1 VLTSAPAQSERNSA
15 HPDTW
20 RFAALKVFLVVG
32 ILYSV
37 GAEMAWGLF
46 GAGEAALAF
55 FPPAGLTVA
64 DLILLPRRQ
73 WFPVTLAIFVA
84 ESSVNL
90 RHGLDPGISMSYGI
104 TNVVE
109 PLVGAQ
115 IVCMLLA
122 PRPSRSLDLHR
133 GRDTAAFVAGPM
145 MLGPIAGALIGATV
159 YGWQE
164 PSDWLVS
171 FAHWWVG
178 DALGVLCVSAPILAF
193 AHQRPN
199 MRRRDIVEA
208 VGILTGTLVVSILVL
223 WVSDRSFVYLIL
235 PLLLWSAFRF
245 GLVGVGVA
253 SFVCA
258 ITVNLATKTGH
269 GYFASLTDSSAQ
281 TRLGLTQL
289 FLAVT
294 IITAWIFAIE
304 IDARVVAE
312 QGQVRERDTRV
323 RAEGMLAAGDLSSR
337 LGAAATTNE
346 MIEILVDH
354 VRDRLGAHGAMVNDV
369 DVDVAT
375 GASAANDTDMPPVAL
390 SALAT
395 IPRGVDLPGSLAA
408 VTGEAVWIETS
419 DALETEFPGL
429 SSVVGSVGI
438 GALVALPL
446 GIHAGR
452 RGYLVVVWTE
462 SRSFDSNDRTH
473 LRALAGVAAQAF
485 DRAKAFE
492 EAARTRVEVERTAA
506 RLASLQ
512 QATAGFAA
520 AVSTRDV
527 MSVAAHQARTVVGAT
542 AVWVLLLDPT
552 GARLVSI
559 GDSDPDESARPSLE
573 FPIALDSPS
582 RAAFLT
588 GQTVVVESRDD
599 FSLRFPDAPP
609 LYMTGHFAWALMP
622 FHLGSRETGLLRLA
636 FPSARTFRTEEV
648 SYMEAMSDLCGQAIE
663 RVTRQAAEHDAV
675 SQLQRNLLPHSV
687 NSSDY
692 VAVSACYRPAGTAIA
707 VGGDW
712 YDTIPLAGQAVML
725 IVGDVVGRGVSAALA
740 MGQLRSAAR
749 ALGQQL
755 EPAELLHALDRFVA
769 DVDDGHF
776 TTLACV
782 IVDPLANELR
792 YSIAGHPP
800 PLVRDTRGNVRELT
814 GGRAQPL
821 GAARG
826 VRPQATEP
834 LHGVSL
840 LVLYTDGLVERRC
853 EVIDVGIDRVATA
866 MLTID
871 ETAPGWCEELID
883 SCIDETALHDD
894 IAVLGAAISRHPVT
908 LRIGLGRDLS
918 SLGESRATM
927 RLWLQ
932 HLGITGEELYDVILA
947 IGEAASNALQYGNV
961 TDERPAVI
969 ELSYEP
975 PGALIVVVTDNG
987 VWYDRPL
994 DDPSGG
1000 GRGLSIMGTLMGPI
1014 DVTRSPSGTSVRL
1027 QRLLQGD
1034 RND

>member
-1 VLTSAPAQSERNSA
+1 MLTSAPAQTERKLA
-15 HPDTW
+15 RTDTS
-20 RFAALKVFLVVG
+20 RFAALKDFLVVG

-46 GAGEAALAF
+46 GAGDASLAF

-64 DLILLPRRQ
+64 ALILLPRRQ
-73 WFPVTLAIFVA
+73 WFLVTLAIFVA
-84 ESSVNL
+84 ETSVNL
-90 RHGLDPGISMSYGI
+90 RHGLDPGISVSYAI
-104 TNVVE
+104 ANIVE

-115 IVCMLLA
+115 VVCMLLA
-122 PRPSRSLDLHR
+122 PRSSQSLDLHR
-133 GRDTAAFVAGPM
+133 GRDAAAFVVGPM
-145 MLGPIAGALIGATV
+145 MLGPIAGALIGASV
-159 YGWQE
+159 YGWQV

-178 DALGVLCVSAPILAF
+178 DALGVLCVGAPILAF
-193 AHQRPN
+193 AHQRPI
-199 MRRRDIVEA
+199 MRRRDLVEA
-208 VGILTGTLVVSILVL
+208 VGVLIGTLVVSILVL

-258 ITVNLATKTGH
+258 ITANLATKTGH
-269 GYFASLTDSSAQ
+269 GYFASLTDNSAQ

-304 IDARVVAE
+304 INARVVADE
-312 QGQVRERDTRV
+312 GQVKERDTRV

-337 LGAAATTNE
+337 LGEAATTDE
-346 MIEILVDH
+346 MNQILVDH
-354 VRDRLGAHGAMVNDV
+354 VRDRLGAYGATVNDV
-369 DVDVAT
+369 DIAT
-375 GASAANDTDMPPVAL
+375 GEGAANDTDMLPVAL
-390 SALAT
+390 SAPAT
-395 IPRGVDLPGSLAA
+395 IPRGADSPGSQAA
-408 VTGEAVWIETS
+408 ITGEPVWIETS
-419 DALETEFPGL
+419 DALETEFPEFSPL
-429 SSVVGSVGI
+429 VGSVGI

-446 GIHAGR
+446 GLHAGR

-462 SRSFDSNDRTH
+462 SRSFDFNDRTH
-473 LRALAGVAAQAF
+473 LRALAGVAAHAF

-492 EAARTRVEVERTAA
+492 ETARTRAEAERSAA

-520 AVSTRDV
+520 AVTTKDV
-527 MSVAAHQARTVVGAT
+527 MSVAAHQARTVLGAT
-542 AVWVLLLDPT
+542 AVWVLLLDHT
-552 GARLVSI
+552 GAQLVSI
-559 GDSDPDESARPSLE
+559 GDSDPDESARPSLG
-573 FPIALDSPS
+573 FPIALDTLS
-582 RAAFLT
+582 RAAFLA
-588 GQTVVVESRDD
+588 GETVVVESHDD
-599 FSLRFPDAPP
+599 LSLRFPDATS
-609 LYMTGHFAWALMP
+609 LYVTGHFAWALMP
-622 FHLGSRETGLLRLA
+622 FHLGNRETGLLRLA
-636 FPSARTFRTEEV
+636 FPLARTFRAEEV
-648 SYMEAMSDLCGQAIE
+648 SYMEAISDQCGQAIE

-687 NSSDY
+687 NSTDH

-712 YDTIPLAGQAVML
+712 YDTIPLAGQAVLL

-755 EPAELLHALDRFVA
+755 EPAELLHALDRFVG
-769 DVDDGHF
+769 DVEDGYF
-776 TTLACV
+776 TTMACV

-800 PLVRDTRGNVRELT
+800 PLLRDARGRVRELS

-834 LHGVSL
+834 LHDGSL
-840 LVLYTDGLVERRC
+840 LVLYTDGLVERRR
-853 EVIDVGIDRVATA
+853 EVIDIGIDRLATA

-908 LRIGLGRDLS
+908 LRIELGPDLS
-918 SLGESRATM
+918 SLGASRATM
-927 RLWLQ
+927 RPWLQ
-932 HLGITGEELYDVILA
+932 RLGATDEELYDVILA

-1000 GRGLSIMGTLMGPI
+1000 GRGLSIMRTLMGPI
-1014 DVTRSPSGTSVRL
+1014 EITRSPSGTSVRL
-1027 QRLLQGD
+1027 QRSLLGD
-1034 RND
+1034 RNY